1 MGDIFGGKPKAV
13 KPPPIPPPPPTPDV
27 GAEVGDVARRRRP
40 RGRRETFLTGA
51 LVPMDLGKKRL
62 LG

>member
-1 MGDIFGGKPKAV
+1 MSSAKPKPVTA
-13 KPPPIPPPPPTPDV
+13 PPVPEPIPVP
-27 GAEVGDVARRRRP
+27 EVEPSGEAGDEARKKRYR

-51 LVPMDLGKKRL
+51 LEPQTTGKKRL